1 MRIIVADDDPDF
13 RILAIR
19 ALRREFDKAEY
30 VEVFDQDKLERVLAE
45 RQTPDLLISDY
56 SLGWTSGFEVLEAVR
71 QAAPLCAAIMFT
83 GTGNEEVAVGA
94 IKAGFDDYVVKSSKQ
109 LRHLAA
115 AARMA
120 VARAGTR
127 RGLEEN
133 RDLLTQELYH
143 RLHNNLQLVISLIAF
158 TARGLQDRDAKRKL
172 EDLSRR
178 VQALSALQE
187 RLYRGRDFRRVEFG
201 AFLRELVDDLVGLH
215 PEQVEGSFQ
224 VEDAAVPV
232 DAAVP
237 LALIANELITNAL
250 KHAFAGSGGQLAI
263 LFRSTDDGRYVLGVD
278 DNGPGPADA
287 VDGMGTRLVQRLAQQ
302 LAGTVEITPRPGGG
316 TACRVTVAAE
326 RGG

>member
-1 MRIIVADDDPDF
+1 M
-13 RILAIR
+13 AIR

-172 EDLSRR
+172 EDLGRR
-178 VQALSALQE
+178 VQALSPCRSGCIGGGISGASSSALSCGNSSTTWSACI
-187 RLYRGRDFRRVEFG
+187 RSRWKG
-201 AFLRELVDDLVGLH
+201 
-215 PEQVEGSFQ
+215 PFQ

-263 LFRSTDDGRYVLGVD
+263 LFRSTDDGRYFLGVD
-278 DNGPGPADA
+278 DDGPGPADA

-302 LAGTVEITPRPGGG
+302 LAGTVEITHQAGGG